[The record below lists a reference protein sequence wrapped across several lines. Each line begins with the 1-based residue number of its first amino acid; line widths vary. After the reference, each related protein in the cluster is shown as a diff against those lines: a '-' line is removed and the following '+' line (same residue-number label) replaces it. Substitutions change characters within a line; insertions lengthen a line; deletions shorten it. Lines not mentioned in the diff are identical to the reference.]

1 MITLKD
7 LATQST
13 RTILERIKTEP
24 ASEPADEPT
33 VKDLMRMYDKL
44 YNRSDFKKYYECE
57 PLEVNKDATSK

>member
-1 MITLKD
+1 MITLED

-24 ASEPADEPT
+24 VENQEPSL
-33 VKDLMRMYDKL
+33 KDLMRMYDKL

-57 PLEVNKDATSK
+57 PLEE